1 MGTNT
6 RRKDGRIGARI
17 TFEQDQDSLRIR
29 IQQHIPSA
37 QMSLLTAWLV
47 AWLGLE
53 ALVLYFWSQDPA
65 QGNAWLGYAIY
76 SAFWAFFAFRIG
88 KVWLWRTRGQEVIT
102 VDRKGLSIA
111 LAFGQRG
118 LPDFFAHGT
127 YRLPSKIQEN
137 PQQILRTF
145 ETAFWSM
152 GGETLQF
159 DSGKRTMVLGK
170 QLDERDA
177 DALLKMM
184 IAACKRLSAPVA

>member
-17 TFEQDQDSLRIR
+17 TFNQDQDSLRIR

-47 AWLGLE
+47 VWLGLE
-53 ALVLYFWSQDPA
+53 AIVLYLWTQDPA
-65 QGNAWLGYAIY
+65 QGNAWLGYGIY

-102 VDRKGLSIA
+102 VDRKGLSVA

-145 ETAFWSM
+145 EKAFWSM

-184 IAACKRLSAPVA
+184 VAACKRLSAPAV